1 MLGID
6 LVEDK
11 TTKAP
16 ITGNATGQIFKSCI
30 ERSVIVRP
38 VGSRIIISP
47 PLTLST
53 KDCDT
58 IIAAISESVAEFVA
72 NR

>member
-16 ITGNATGQIFKSCI
+16 ITGNATGAIFKTCV
-30 ERSVIVRP
+30 ERGVIVRP
-38 VGSRIIISP
+38 VGSRIVISP
-47 PLTLST
+47 PLILST

-58 IIAAISESVAEFVA
+58 IISALSESITEFVA